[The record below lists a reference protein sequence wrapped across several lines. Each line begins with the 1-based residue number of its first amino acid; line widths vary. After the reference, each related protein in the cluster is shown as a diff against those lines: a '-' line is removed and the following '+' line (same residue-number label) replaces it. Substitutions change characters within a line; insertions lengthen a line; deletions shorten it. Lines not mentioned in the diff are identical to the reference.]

1 LNCVL
6 SKIKYKQT
14 KKLKKNHKKKKK
26 QNKIQKNEQTNK
38 TKWKEKKLFC
48 IFYSWKWMNPFLI
61 WTFTKKMKEKRSS
74 NYCKKQI
81 HRLNC
86 FMRRKIGYVQNL
98 EQNETILNSSCDF
111 FSLSD
116 SLFSFHFV
124 LFVCSL
130 FCILFCFFF
139 FLWFFFHFFVCLY
152 FILLKTQFKSLF
164 FFAIFV
170 LLSLRMMDVADL
182 KSSSS
187 N

>member
-1 LNCVL
+1 
-6 SKIKYKQT
+6 
-14 KKLKKNHKKKKK
+14 
-26 QNKIQKNEQTNK
+26 
-38 TKWKEKKLFC
+38 
-48 IFYSWKWMNPFLI
+48 MNPFLI

-139 FLWFFFHFFVCLY
+139 CDFSFIFLFVYILFYSKHNSSRYFFLQFLFCYRFEWWMLLIWSLLQVINLFTFVFFVIVLWISLLLALLGWGFSCLLGAA
-152 FILLKTQFKSLF
+152 LLARLF
-164 FFAIFV
+164 ATAIGFV
-170 LLSLRMMDVADL
+170 LFD
-182 KSSSS
+182 
-187 N
+187 